1 MQASD
6 ASSKSSVTTGAAN
19 VMRANSPVALVTIVS
34 HCWRQEKVK
43 NDRPG
48 DDGTLRSV

>member
-1 MQASD
+1 MCQID
-6 ASSKSSVTTGAAN
+6 GGKLDTQLKLLNKEVF
-19 VMRANSPVALVTIVS
+19 L
-34 HCWRQEKVK
+34 QVK